1 VSRLPPWLATHATA
15 PLAALIDHTLL
26 KPEAG
31 EREVRRLVEE
41 GLQHRFGAVC
51 VNGQWVAEAADRLR
65 GSAVRVAAVVGFPLG
80 ANGAAAKV
88 AETRLAVASGAREI
102 DMVIALGWA
111 LAGSWD
117 SVGHEIGEVVSAAEG
132 RLVKVILETAVL
144 DDIGVVRGAVTAIQ
158 SGAGMVKTSTG
169 FHPAGGATVRA
180 VQLLRQA
187 VGDRAGVK
195 AAGGI
200 RTAEDAIRM
209 LLAGA
214 DRIGTSSA
222 ATWGR
227 ISDCRLDEYLARHDA
242 G

>member
-1 VSRLPPWLATHATA
+1 VSRLPPWLLPHAAT

-31 EREVRRLVEE
+31 EREVRHLVEE
-41 GLQHRFGAVC
+41 GLQHRFNAIC
-51 VNGQWVAEAADRLR
+51 VNGQWVAEAAERLR

-80 ANGAAAKV
+80 ANGGAAKV
-88 AETRLAVASGAREI
+88 AETRLAAASGAREI

-111 LAGSWD
+111 LAGRWE
-117 SVGHEIGEVVSAAEG
+117 SVGREIGEVVSAAEG

-144 DDIGVVRGAVTAIQ
+144 DDTAVVRGAVTAIE

-187 VGDRAGVK
+187 VGARAGVK
-195 AAGGI
+195 ASGGI

-209 LLAGA
+209 LQAGA

-222 ATWGR
+222 ATWDR
-227 ISDCRLDEYLARHDA
+227 VSDGRLDEYLARHDA